1 MNGESQGPELDT
13 LEDYR
18 RRFTDVSYWRPFV
31 ESVCER
37 HGLLPHDSI
46 READLPGT
54 YPVFIVRDQW
64 VVKFFG
70 QLFNG
75 ESAFTAELDV
85 SNLLARDGQIPAPSL
100 VAYGHLID
108 GNGEWPW
115 PYLVFEHLPGKSL
128 ARLRD
133 RMSVDSMS
141 RVARELGNL
150 IRQLH
155 ALPLSEARFLGSTW
169 DAYVALL
176 ERQRPG
182 CKDRHEEWRSLPDHL
197 IDLIDE
203 FLLPTAALV
212 DRGTPPRLLH
222 GDLTADHAV
231 GELTPRGWRTQGI
244 IDFGDALVG
253 DPMYE
258 LIALHLDVFQCDK
271 RLLSAFLM
279 SYDFEQEIDQE
290 DAAKLLSLCLLHPFN
305 VFEGF
310 GDRHPEAAN
319 IRDLSQFGNWLWWLD
334 A

>member
-1 MNGESQGPELDT
+1 MNDEWQGPQLDT

-31 ESVCER
+31 ESVCQR
-37 HGLLPHDSI
+37 HGLLPNDSI
-46 READLPGT
+46 RQGDIPGT
-54 YPVFIVRDQW
+54 YPVFILQDRW

-70 QLFNG
+70 RLFNG

-85 SNLLARDGQIPAPSL
+85 SNLLAHDGQIPAPSL
-100 VAYGHLID
+100 VTYGHLID
-108 GNGEWPW
+108 ENGEWPW
-115 PYLVFEHLPGKSL
+115 PYLVFEHLAGESL
-128 ARLRD
+128 ASLRD
-133 RMSVDSMS
+133 RVSVDTMS

-150 IRQLH
+150 IKLFH
-155 ALPLSEARFLGSTW
+155 ALPLSEARFLGPTW
-169 DAYVALL
+169 DAYLAML

-182 CKDRHEEWRSLPDHL
+182 CKDRHREWRSLPDHL
-197 IDLIDE
+197 IEQIDE
-203 FLLPTAALV
+203 FLPPTVRLV
-212 DRGTPPRLLH
+212 DCSTPPRLLH

-231 GELTPRGWRTQGI
+231 GQLTPNGWRIQGL

-258 LIALHLDVFQCDK
+258 LIALHLDLFQCDK

-279 SYDFEQEIDQE
+279 SYDFEQEIDRE

-310 GDRHPEAAN
+310 RDRHPEAQSM
-319 IRDLSQFGNWLWWLD
+319 RDLSQFADWLWWLEE
-334 A
+334 